1 MDAKKH
7 RKELEKLIK
16 ESDQKARDSG
26 YDDGLEE
33 EDDAIE
39 LLGEGS
45 SSVINV
51 FKKAMIYIF
60 VGNPWVCSL

>member
-51 FKKAMIYIF
+51 FK
-60 VGNPWVCSL
+60 